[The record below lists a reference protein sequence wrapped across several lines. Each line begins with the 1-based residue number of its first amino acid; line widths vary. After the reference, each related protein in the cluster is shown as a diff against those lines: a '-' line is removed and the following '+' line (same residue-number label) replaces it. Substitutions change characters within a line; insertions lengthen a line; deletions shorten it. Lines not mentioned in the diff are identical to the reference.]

1 MSVCVS
7 VTLSLI
13 SICKIWR
20 RLIGRW
26 PAAGQLLRSYWSNR
40 RPRRSLGCTINVL
53 YCIVLYCTVRV
64 GVRGTLISR
73 STRIWRDF
81 YLAVQCFVS
90 PDKSVHSSHV
100 SRDSETK
107 FSVLDDRVISPGVGT
122 TLGAVTES
130 SLRIDW

>member
-1 MSVCVS
+1 MVN
-7 VTLSLI
+7 
-13 SICKIWR
+13 
-20 RLIGRW
+20 GR
-26 PAAGQLLRSYWSNR
+26 PLRSYWSNR

-81 YLAVQCFVS
+81 YLAVRCFVS

>member
-1 MSVCVS
+1 M
-7 VTLSLI
+7 
-13 SICKIWR
+13 
-20 RLIGRW
+20 
-26 PAAGQLLRSYWSNR
+26 LRSYWSNR
-40 RPRRSLGCTINVL
+40 RPRRSLGCTITVL

-81 YLAVQCFVS
+81 YLAVRCFVS

-107 FSVLDDRVISPGVGT
+107 YVWSGHRGETGGAGVGRKEKYVLGCQWEMEWT
-122 TLGAVTES
+122 PGECDTLSGEGRHTPVWGGETVGI
-130 SLRIDW
+130 L